1 MLNYLY
7 ARKDFTKTKISHG
20 LEQSYTLWK
29 ENEKVYF
36 CNNNLFNFIFLNL
49 F

>member
-1 MLNYLY
+1 MYVISKNYPY
-7 ARKDFTKTKISHG
+7 SES
-20 LEQSYTLWK
+20 LEVMAKKEAL